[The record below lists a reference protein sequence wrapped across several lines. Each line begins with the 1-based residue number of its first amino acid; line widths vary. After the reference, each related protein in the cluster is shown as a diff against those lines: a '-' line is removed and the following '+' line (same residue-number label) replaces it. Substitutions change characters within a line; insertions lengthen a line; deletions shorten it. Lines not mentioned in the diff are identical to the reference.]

1 MPGSAGRSYRLCSES
16 FPFQTDCFAIC
27 NLFSTHHRT
36 DTQRAPWGMISRALD
51 HTRMANCTSSAN
63 QRRSDV
69 KKRRERTSSQKNRK
83 FTCPS
88 TVYLCQVFWVCIDS
102 FQNGTRAEN
111 AEIALGFFAA
121 GVTVPALLCNSE
133 GKAVFT
139 YPCSFL
145 LGVSILLPGTS
156 FKTVGWSKSDL
167 FFL

>member
-1 MPGSAGRSYRLCSES
+1 MS
-16 FPFQTDCFAIC
+16 
-27 NLFSTHHRT
+27 
-36 DTQRAPWGMISRALD
+36 
-51 HTRMANCTSSAN
+51 
-63 QRRSDV
+63 
-69 KKRRERTSSQKNRK
+69 RREEKGPVRKRTGNSLAQAPCI
-83 FTCPS
+83 F
-88 TVYLCQVFWVCIDS
+88 LCQVFWVCIDS

-121 GVTVPALLCNSE
+121 GVTVPALLYNSE